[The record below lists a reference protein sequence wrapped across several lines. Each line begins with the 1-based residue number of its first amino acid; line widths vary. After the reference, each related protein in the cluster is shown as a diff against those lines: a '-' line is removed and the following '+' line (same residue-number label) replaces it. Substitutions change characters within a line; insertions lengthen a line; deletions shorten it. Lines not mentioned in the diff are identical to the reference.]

1 MSFSS
6 ITKPLGVL
14 KDQQVL
20 FLYTVWA
27 RDSFLVAGYFSPLH
41 QFKTVFL
48 IPIGALLFMCL

>member
-27 RDSFLVAGYFSPLH
+27 RDSFLVAGYFSHYINLKQSFSFPS
-41 QFKTVFL
+41 
-48 IPIGALLFMCL
+48 GALLFMCL